1 MLRTGFEIKVT
12 ILNTDNTKRPLA
24 AAELVFKDGPLE
36 GINLEG
42 FAIWANK
49 EEDGFNVTFP
59 SKPTNGAK
67 GKYYRPLPSHDQA
80 RAHHHHR
87 VHPRRVPPRGRQGAG
102 PRGRRRHRL
111 THHSRGGPAVGAA
124 A

>member
-24 AAELVFKDGPLE
+24 EAELVFKDGPLD

-59 SKPTNGAK
+59 SKPTNGGK
-67 GKYYRPLPSHDQA
+67 RKYYDLFRPTTKHARTTITEFILAEFRREVAKAQA
-80 RAHHHHR
+80 REAE
-87 VHPRRVPPRGRQGAG
+87 
-102 PRGRRRHRL
+102 
-111 THHSRGGPAVGAA
+111 AA
-124 A
+124 TA